1 MVEYELPKLGVAG
14 SNPVARFSKLIMKI
28 IPFKIKAKDRRARTG
43 IITTKHGV
51 VKTPAFMPVATLG
64 DVKTLPSWDMK
75 DLGIQM
81 FISNTY
87 HLHIRP
93 GDELIGELGGLHK
106 FIGWHGPIATDSGG
120 FQVYSLSTKR
130 KISEEGILF
139 SSHVDGAPLR
149 FTPEKVIDIEVNL
162 RSDILM
168 PLDECVGYPIGKG
181 YAREA
186 MERTNRWAKRALEY
200 FENLKR
206 PGLLFAIVQGSTYTD
221 LREAAVGELKEMG
234 FDGYALGGLVV
245 GEDPSQTR
253 EVIESASPLLPE
265 EKPRYTMGL
274 GKIEDI
280 LYAVGEGVDLFDCVI
295 PTRNARTA
303 GLYTW
308 EGKIN
313 MKNSKYKDDPT
324 PISEDCK
331 CPTCL
336 NYSKAYLRHL
346 FNTDELLAKYLA
358 TLHNIS
364 FYMEIMRKIRQEIEN
379 KTFYKWREKF
389 LSKFK
394 GGFDA

>member
-1 MVEYELPKLGVAG
+1 M
-14 SNPVARFSKLIMKI
+14 NM
-28 IPFKIKAKDRRARTG
+28 IPFRIKAKDKSARTG
-43 IITTKHGV
+43 IITTRNGI

-75 DLGIQM
+75 KLGVQI
-81 FISNTY
+81 FIANTY

-93 GDELIGELGGLHK
+93 GEELIKKLGGLHL
-106 FIGWHGPIATDSGG
+106 FTGWDGPIATDSGG
-120 FQVYSLSTKR
+120 FQVYSLSTKI
-130 KISEEGILF
+130 KVQEDGILF
-139 SSHVDGAPLR
+139 ASHVDGSPLR
-149 FTPEKVIDIEVNL
+149 FTPEKVIDIEFDL
-162 RSDILM
+162 GSDILM
-168 PLDECVGYPIGKG
+168 PLDECVGYPIGRG

-186 MERTNRWAKRALEY
+186 MERTNRWAKRSLEY
-200 FENLKR
+200 FKTLDYA
-206 PGLLFAIVQGSTYTD
+206 GLLFGIVQGSTYTD
-221 LREAAVGELKEMG
+221 LRKAAVSELKKLD

-245 GEDPSQTR
+245 GEDSDQTR
-253 EVIESASPLLPE
+253 EIVESAVPLLPE

-280 LYAVGEGVDLFDCVI
+280 LWAVGEGVDLFDCVI

-303 GLYTW
+303 GLFTR

-313 MKNSKYKDDPT
+313 LRNSKYKDDPT
-324 PISEDCK
+324 PISEGCK

-336 NYSKAYLRHL
+336 HYSKAYLRHL

-364 FYMEIMRKIRQEIEN
+364 FYMKIMEKTRKEIE
-379 KTFYKWREKF
+379 KRTFFKWRNSF

-394 GGFDA
+394 GGLDDEYY

>member
-1 MVEYELPKLGVAG
+1 M
-14 SNPVARFSKLIMKI
+14 NI
-28 IPFKIKAKDRRARTG
+28 IPFKIKAKDKRARTG
-43 IITTKHGV
+43 IITTRNGV

-75 DLGIQM
+75 KLGVQI

-93 GDELIGELGGLHK
+93 GEELIRKLGGLHK
-106 FIGWHGPIATDSGG
+106 FTGWDGPIATDSGG

-130 KISEEGILF
+130 KISEDGILF

-162 RSDILM
+162 GSDILM
-168 PLDECVGYPIGKG
+168 PLDECVGYPIGRG

-200 FENLKR
+200 FKNR
-206 PGLLFAIVQGSTYTD
+206 GSPGLLFGIVQGSTYTD
-221 LREAAVGELKEMG
+221 LREAAVSELKELD

-253 EVIESASPLLPE
+253 EVIESTSPLLPE

-313 MKNSKYKDDPT
+313 LKNSEYKDDPN

-331 CPTCL
+331 CRACL

-364 FYMEIMRKIRQEIEN
+364 FYMEIMRKVREEIEIG
-379 KTFYKWREKF
+379 TFYKWREKF
-389 LSKFK
+389 LSKFE
-394 GGFDA
+394 GGFDV